1 MCNFEE
7 CPKCSE
13 GMMSLDGGWCVWF
26 CPNCRHLEIVDTKG
40 EKVIFTR
47 KLRKDA
53 MEEVADEIKRKWGS
67 K

>member
-13 GMMSLDGGWCVWF
+13 GMMSLDGGWCVWY
-26 CPNCRHLEIVDTKG
+26 CPNCRWLQCIHPKKLE
-40 EKVIFTR
+40 VIFER

-53 MEEVADEIKRKWGS
+53 MEDLK
-67 K
+67 